1 MLKLHANA
9 RTCPHSRRLAVD
21 RVERGGWTL
30 AAAAEAAGVSVRTV
44 AKWRR
49 RYREEGEQGLTDRSS
64 APASVPSR
72 TDESRVAVIASL
84 RRLRMTGAEI
94 AETLGMPLSTVSGI
108 LTRIGLGKLWRLEP
122 LEPPNRYEKQRP
134 GELVHVDVKK
144 LGRISGGA
152 GHRVTGDRS
161 RQASSNHSARTT
173 GWEYVHVA
181 IDDATRLVYV
191 EVLEDEK
198 AVTAVGFLNRTLA
211 HFAAFGIKVER
222 VMTDNGSCYR
232 ATIHALAC
240 KALGIKHLRTRPYRP
255 RTNGKAERFIRT
267 LLGGWAYGAIYRTS
281 HERRAAL
288 GGWLDFYNH
297 RRPHRSL
304 SRQAPIERLH
314 ALNRN
319 NLLGSYI

>member
-9 RTCPHSRRLAVD
+9 RTCPHSRRLAVE
-21 RVERGGWTL
+21 RVTHEGWTL

-44 AKWRR
+44 SKWRR
-49 RYREEGEQGLTDRSS
+49 RYREEGEQGLVDRCS

-72 TDESRVAVIASL
+72 TDEARVAVIAGL

-94 AETLGMPLSTVSGI
+94 AETLGMPVSTVSGI

-144 LGRISGGA
+144 LGRIGRP
-152 GHRVTGDRS
+152 GHRVNGDRRTRS
-161 RQASSNHSARTT
+161 RGI

-198 AVTAVGFLNRTLA
+198 AVTAVGFLRRAVA
-211 HFAAFGIKVER
+211 HFAAFGIRVER
-222 VMTDNGSCYR
+222 LMTDNGNAYR
-232 ATIHALAC
+232 SAVHALAC

-267 LLGGWAYGAIYRTS
+267 MLGGWAYAAIYS
-281 HERRAAL
+281 DSDERRRAL
-288 GGWLDFYNH
+288 AGWLDFYNR

-304 SRQAPIERLH
+304 GHQAPIERLH
-314 ALNRN
+314 ALKRN
-319 NLLGSYI
+319 NVLGSYT

>member
-1 MLKLHANA
+1 MKLHANA

-21 RVERGGWTL
+21 RVERDCWTL
-30 AAAAEAAGVSVRTV
+30 AAAAAAAGVSVRTIS
-44 AKWRR
+44 KWLR
-49 RYREEGEQGLTDRSS
+49 RYREEGEQGLLDRCSS
-64 APASVPSR
+64 PGSVPLW
-72 TDESRVAVIASL
+72 TGEARVAVIAAL

-94 AETLGMPLSTVSGI
+94 AETLGMPASTVSGI

-122 LEPPNRYEKQRP
+122 LEPPNRYEKPRP

-144 LGRISGGA
+144 LGRIGRP
-152 GHRVTGDRS
+152 GHRVTGRVS
-161 RQASSNHSARTT
+161 GGGHHRRAYHL

-198 AVTAVGFLNRTLA
+198 AATAVGFLGRAVA
-211 HFAAFGIKVER
+211 HFAAFGIRVER
-222 VMTDNGSCYR
+222 LMTDNGNAYR
-232 ATIHALAC
+232 STIHALAC

-267 LLGGWAYGAIYRTS
+267 LLGGWAYGAIYRNS
-281 HERRAAL
+281 DERRRAL
-288 GGWLDFYNH
+288 AGWLDFYNR

-304 SRQAPIERLH
+304 GRQSPLERLH

-319 NLLGSYI
+319 NVLGSYI

>member
-1 MLKLHANA
+1 MLRLHANA

-21 RVERGGWTL
+21 RVERQGWTL
-30 AAAAEAAGVSVRTV
+30 AAAAEAAGVSVRTIS
-44 AKWRR
+44 KWRR
-49 RYREEGEQGLTDRSS
+49 RYREEGEQGLLDRCS
-64 APASVPSR
+64 APALVPSR
-72 TDESRVAVIASL
+72 TDEGRVAVIAGL

-94 AETLGMPLSTVSGI
+94 AETLAMPVSTVSGI

-144 LGRISGGA
+144 LGRIGRP
-152 GHRVTGDRS
+152 GHRVNGDRRTRS
-161 RQASSNHSARTT
+161 RGI

-191 EVLEDEK
+191 EVLADEK
-198 AVTAVGFLNRTLA
+198 AVTAVGFLRRAVA

-222 VMTDNGSCYR
+222 LMTDNGNAYR
-232 ATIHALAC
+232 SAIHALAC
-240 KALGIKHLRTRPYRP
+240 KTLGIKHLRTRPYRP

-267 LLGGWAYGAIYRTS
+267 MLGGWAYGAIYRDS
-281 HERRAAL
+281 NERRRAL
-288 GGWLDFYNH
+288 AGWLDYYNR

-304 SRQAPIERLH
+304 GRQAPIERLH

>member
-1 MLKLHANA
+1 MKLHANA

-21 RVERGGWTL
+21 RVEREGWTL

-44 AKWRR
+44 SKWLRR
-49 RYREEGEQGLTDRSS
+49 FRLEGEQGLLDRCS
-64 APASVPSR
+64 APASVPLR
-72 TDESRVAVIASL
+72 TGEARVAVIAAL

-94 AETLGMPLSTVSGI
+94 AETLGMPASTVSGI

-144 LGRISGGA
+144 LGRIGRP
-152 GHRVTGDRS
+152 GHRVNGDRRIRS
-161 RQASSNHSARTT
+161 RGI

-191 EVLEDEK
+191 EVLDDER
-198 AVTAVGFLNRTLA
+198 AATAVGFLRRAIA
-211 HFAAFGIKVER
+211 HFAAFGIRVER
-222 VMTDNGSCYR
+222 LMTDNGNAYR
-232 ATIHALAC
+232 SAIHALAC
-240 KALGIKHLRTRPYRP
+240 KTLGIKHLRTRPYRP

-267 LLGGWAYGAIYRTS
+267 MLGGWAYGAIYRTS
-281 HERRAAL
+281 DERRLAL
-288 GGWLDFYNH
+288 TGWLDFYNR

-304 SRQAPIERLH
+304 GRQAPIERLH
-314 ALNRN
+314 ALNQN
-319 NLLGSYI
+319 NVLGSYS